1 MGSKHEAVLASDGKR
16 QLPLYQV
23 GGGEDGVE
31 CKYIER
37 SYGRKQRAFAA
48 GDFGFLC
55 EVEDMQS
62 RRLELEL

>member
-31 CKYIER
+31 GKYI
-37 SYGRKQRAFAA
+37 
-48 GDFGFLC
+48 
-55 EVEDMQS
+55 
-62 RRLELEL
+62 